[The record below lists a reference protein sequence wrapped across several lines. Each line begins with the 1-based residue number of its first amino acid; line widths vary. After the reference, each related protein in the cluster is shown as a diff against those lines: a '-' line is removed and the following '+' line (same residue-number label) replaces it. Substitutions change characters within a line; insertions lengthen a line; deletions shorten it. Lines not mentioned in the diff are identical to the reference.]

1 MRKRK
6 FEGKFPHYTVKG
18 LIEFLFPI
26 LSAKSIFQQFAEPA
40 IAISLRNTR
49 PKYQKSIRVNLIAI
63 DRANA
68 AKNAKRAN
76 RDRTSRERVTFV
88 VKFRSR

>member
-1 MRKRK
+1 MKNGAEMRKRR

-26 LSAKSIFQQFAEPA
+26 LSAKSIFQQLAEPTV
-40 IAISLRNTR
+40 AISLRNTR

-76 RDRTSRERVTFV
+76 RDRTSRE
-88 VKFRSR
+88 